1 MHNPWKEIQKLKQ
14 LVEVQKRNIDQ
25 LTYAVGLQDKIVE
38 SLRAVAGLEASMAS
52 RVLDERLAEID
63 RTFLE
68 AIGIDVRQYK
78 HWRPNETGPAS

>member
-68 AIGIDVRQYK
+68 AIGIDVRQ
-78 HWRPNETGPAS
+78 H